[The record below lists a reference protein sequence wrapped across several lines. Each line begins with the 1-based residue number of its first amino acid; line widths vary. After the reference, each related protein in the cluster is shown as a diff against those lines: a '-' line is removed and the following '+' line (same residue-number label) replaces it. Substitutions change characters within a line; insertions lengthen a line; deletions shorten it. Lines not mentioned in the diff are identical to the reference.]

1 MKARGEASSNII
13 SEQLFDKIEGLD
25 NNELLEFFSNI
36 SKKFDIDSS
45 KLLEAAKKYNQ
56 NNSAQNLEAVL
67 EISQPKRIEILSK
80 LNSSNKG
87 K

>member
-1 MKARGEASSNII
+1 MECLITYSKKRYF
-13 SEQLFDKIEGLD
+13 LKV
-25 NNELLEFFSNI
+25 

-87 K
+87 TIRLVK